1 VIVAEME
8 TENYSWLALGHDEAQ
23 AREALLAALVAHA
36 RQPGNEGAWSF
47 SGMDPDPVAALEYYG
62 ARFHEIEPGQG
73 LRDGAPV
80 T

>member
-8 TENYSWLALGHDEAQ
+8 TEHYSWLALGRDEAH
-23 AREALLAALVAHA
+23 AREALLAAMVAHA
-36 RQPGNEGAWSF
+36 RQPGNEGAWCF

-62 ARFHEIEPGQG
+62 VRFHKIEPGQG